1 MIIFLSVIIKLSM
14 VLIKN
19 AKVSQV
25 AVVPCSEHHAFLFF
39 QAQCVGK
46 VAYISYIFAVLR
58 YELLFLSQE

>member
-14 VLIKN
+14 VLITN

-39 QAQCVGK
+39 QARVCRKGCI
-46 VAYISYIFAVLR
+46 Y
-58 YELLFLSQE
+58 FLYLCSPPL

>member
-1 MIIFLSVIIKLSM
+1 M